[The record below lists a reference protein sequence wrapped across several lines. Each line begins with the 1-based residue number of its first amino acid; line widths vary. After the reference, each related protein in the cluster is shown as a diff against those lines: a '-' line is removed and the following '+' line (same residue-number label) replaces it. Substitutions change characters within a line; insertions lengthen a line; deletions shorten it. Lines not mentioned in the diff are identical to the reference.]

1 MGTGHGCTV
10 RLRSL
15 SRLTRHELE
24 MGMDLKGIL
33 NYNDEFQYYQQVDV
47 KTVSV
52 DVIVVIWIL
61 EKEEDEKSSE
71 MMVK

>member
-1 MGTGHGCTV
+1 
-10 RLRSL
+10 
-15 SRLTRHELE
+15 

-47 KTVSV
+47 KTMNADASV
-52 DVIVVIWIL
+52 AIWIL
-61 EKEEDEKSSE
+61 VKEEDEKSSE

>member
-10 RLRSL
+10 RLKSL

-24 MGMDLKGIL
+24 MGMNLKGIL
-33 NYNDEFQYYQQVDV
+33 NYNDEFQYYQQGDV
-47 KTVSV
+47 KTVNADASV
-52 DVIVVIWIL
+52 AIWIL
-61 EKEEDEKSSE
+61 GKEEDEKSSE

>member
-10 RLRSL
+10 RLQSL

-24 MGMDLKGIL
+24 MGMNLKGIL